1 MISTPKT
8 GHFRSPFYAF
18 FDKNLPKCG
27 KIGGGECR
35 FWRFLSCRKAP
46 SLCYLHPME
55 LPVPSDG
62 TPSSMAWR
70 KRFAGTFRPLTSRRL
85 PPSAITSRD
94 FSQQS
99 ESWAIRDCCAKKMAN
114 NKQKGAEK
122 GDFGA
127 KKWPEVISFKG
138 CYHLLTH
145 TMSED

>member
-8 GHFRSPFYAF
+8 GHFRSLFYAF

-35 FWRFLSCRKAP
+35 FWCFLPRRKAP
-46 SLCYLHPME
+46 ALCYLHPME

-70 KRFAGTFRPLTSRRL
+70 KRFAGTFRPLASRRL

-94 FSQQS
+94 FSQL
-99 ESWAIRDCCAKKMAN
+99 AKVELFVTVAL
-114 NKQKGAEK
+114 
-122 GDFGA
+122 
-127 KKWPEVISFKG
+127 KKWRIISKKEPKKAILG
-138 CYHLLTH
+138 RK
-145 TMSED
+145 SDQK

>member
-8 GHFRSPFYAF
+8 GHFRSLFYAF

-35 FWRFLSCRKAP
+35 FWRFLPCRKAP

-55 LPVPSDG
+55 LPVPCHG
-62 TPSSMAWR
+62 TNSSMAWR
-70 KRFAGTFRPLTSRRL
+70 KRFTATFRPLASRQST
-85 PPSAITSRD
+85 PSAITSRD
-94 FSQQS
+94 FSQLAKV
-99 ESWAIRDCCAKKMAN
+99 ELFVTVALKKMAN
-114 NKQKGAEK
+114 NKQKRAEK
-122 GDFGA
+122 GNFGA